1 MWNARA
7 ARFLVYLVLVLAA
20 FCAAQQPQKT
30 SSPAS
35 SSQAAPSQTTQA
47 PATPESPC
55 PQPPGLLVDCGTAS
69 QVPVV
74 PPQPVPIQET
84 KPLIDPKEPSVL
96 GELEIITINSK
107 VYRNIR
113 NLRVWLPA
121 NYFAPVNR
129 NKHYPVL
136 YMQDGQNLFDEATAQ
151 FREWKFDETVQF
163 LTGSMRIHPM
173 IVVGIDSTPRRANEY
188 LPYPDPHNKELGKPE
203 TQDVHGKQ
211 YGDFVIN
218 EVMPLIEKKY
228 RVLTGMHNTG
238 LGGAMYGADAA
249 VYAAVA
255 HPGVFGKLLLESPSL
270 IVGDEQLL
278 KDVQK
283 ATQFPEKIYVGI
295 GTAEEA
301 DEKASAQTVEEV
313 TDLEKILRDKGMG
326 PTRLKVVVEEGAHH
340 DEIAWSKRLQN
351 ALLFLYGSDI
361 HLLPT
366 K

>member
-1 MWNARA
+1 MLPDRA
-7 ARFLVYLVLVLAA
+7 AFLVPFCCLVLSLSVVAQTPQENPSHAA
-20 FCAAQQPQKT
+20 TPAAAQ
-30 SSPAS
+30 A
-35 SSQAAPSQTTQA
+35 QTA
-47 PATPESPC
+47 PATTTID
-55 PQPPGLLVDCGTAS
+55 Q
-69 QVPVV
+69 
-74 PPQPVPIQET
+74 
-84 KPLIDPKEPSVL
+84 LIPPKEPSVL
-96 GELEIITINSK
+96 GELQIITINSK

-129 NKHYPVL
+129 TKHYPVI

-151 FREWKFDETVQF
+151 FHEWRFDETVQF
-163 LTGSMRIHPM
+163 LTGSMRIGPM

-188 LPYPDPHNKELGKPE
+188 LPYPDANNKELGKFE

-228 RVLTGMHNTG
+228 RALTGPHSTG

-249 VYAAVA
+249 LYAVLA
-255 HPGVFGKLLLESPSL
+255 HPRVFGKVLLESPVLS
-270 IVGDEQLL
+270 VGNEQLM
-278 KDVQK
+278 KDAEK
-283 ATQFPEKIYVGI
+283 ATQFPEKMYVAI

-301 DEKASAQTVEEV
+301 DEKAGAQGVEEV
-313 TDLEKILRDKGMG
+313 TELEKILRAKGLG
-326 PTRLKVVVEEGAHH
+326 PARLKVVVEEGAKH
-340 DEIAWSKRLQN
+340 DEVAWSKRLRS

-361 HLLPT
+361 HLL